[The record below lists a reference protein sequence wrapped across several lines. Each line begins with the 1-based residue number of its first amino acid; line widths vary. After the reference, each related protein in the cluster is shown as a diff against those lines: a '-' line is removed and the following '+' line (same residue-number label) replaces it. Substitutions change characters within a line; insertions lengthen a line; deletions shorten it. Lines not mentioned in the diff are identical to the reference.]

1 MFLMIEANLNIQ
13 TSLNDLEKCEMLTS
27 QELIPTRRSALL
39 FPRPN
44 DHQNKTNK
52 FLSVFEVMHAIVNS
66 WKDKGKALKEHILK
80 DIIPREFDARI
91 EEI

>member
-27 QELIPTRRSALL
+27 QELVPTRRSALL

-52 FLSVFEVMHAIVNS
+52 FLSVF
-66 WKDKGKALKEHILK
+66 
-80 DIIPREFDARI
+80 
-91 EEI
+91 